1 MICVSGV
8 DFTTLLENVAN
19 DSVAWLRWQL
29 ICWPLDHLLGL
40 LGNVCGLICSGH
52 DRCAVHWH
60 HEAPGMTGWWYTY
73 PSEKYEFVSWDDY
86 SKHME
91 SHKIHIPNHQPDE
104 YEHIYIYIYI
114 HDWTENTHA
123 HDYLHKLNAIIVGGS
138 PLATQK
144 PSMYGKVLNIYPL
157 VMSK

>member
-1 MICVSGV
+1 M
-8 DFTTLLENVAN
+8 
-19 DSVAWLRWQL
+19 
-29 ICWPLDHLLGL
+29 GL

-104 YEHIYIYIYI
+104 YEHIYIYMIEQKTHTHTIIY
-114 HDWTENTHA
+114 TN
-123 HDYLHKLNAIIVGGS
+123 
-138 PLATQK
+138 
-144 PSMYGKVLNIYPL
+144 
-157 VMSK
+157 